1 MIRDLYRNPGS
12 TPLDRDVLSQLIP
25 NLSTKEELNEWERQ
39 NILAAKD
46 WALNPRVMK
55 REDPLIEP
63 YLRELHKRMFDQ
75 TWKWA
80 GKYRKTEKNLGVPFH
95 QITNGIAAL
104 LGDVHYW
111 IDRRTFDPDEIAIRF
126 HHRLVW
132 IQAFPN
138 GNGRHARLLAD
149 AIAVKHGSEE
159 FTWGAKRWK
168 NIGRA
173 REEYIRCLRAADA
186 NNDDIRRL
194 VNFARS

>member
-1 MIRDLYRNPGS
+1 
-12 TPLDRDVLSQLIP
+12 LSQLIP

-95 QITNGIAAL
+95 QIMNGIAAL
-104 LGDVHYW
+104 LGDAHYW
-111 IDRRTFDPDEIAIRF
+111 IDRGTFDLDEIAIRF
-126 HHRLVW
+126 HHRLVL
-132 IQAFPN
+132 IHPFPN
-138 GNGRHARLLAD
+138 GNGRHARMVAD
-149 AIAVKHGSEE
+149 AVAVKHGAGE
-159 FTWGAKRWK
+159 FTWGAKKWK

-173 REEYIRCLRAADA
+173 REEYIRCLRAADI
-186 NNDDIRRL
+186 NNEDIRGL